1 LEGLRCDGQQHGGC
15 QASCL
20 LFWKEAWLKKVSSSN
35 ARLSYSNRIL
45 GIFFPRWRLYK
56 NKRHDCTEETL
67 FAKAARHGD
76 NQSGEIT
83 YMCQATELLRATK
96 RMVWWDIRQYW
107 RDIVG
112 GNVSVSHALGQFS
125 FTVLRKLIGIGYG
138 YRALMGTYAKI
149 QHRRGYT
156 TSWPYRRGECT
167 KTPSCELG
175 LKPGELVEVKSH
187 EEILATLN
195 RQNKNRGLYFGAA
208 MVPYCGKR
216 HRVLKKVNRIINEGT
231 GKMIELPND
240 CVILDGVVCTSEFSK
255 GRVFCPRAVYSYWRE
270 IWLKRIEDES
280 QNTESNT

>member
-1 LEGLRCDGQQHGGC
+1 
-15 QASCL
+15 
-20 LFWKEAWLKKVSSSN
+20 
-35 ARLSYSNRIL
+35 
-45 GIFFPRWRLYK
+45 
-56 NKRHDCTEETL
+56 
-67 FAKAARHGD
+67 
-76 NQSGEIT
+76 
-83 YMCQATELLRATK
+83 
-96 RMVWWDIRQYW
+96 
-107 RDIVG
+107 
-112 GNVSVSHALGQFS
+112 
-125 FTVLRKLIGIGYG
+125 
-138 YRALMGTYAKI
+138 MGTYAKI